1 MGTHS
6 SSHASIAAV
15 ETAWSDLRALVGT
28 EHLRTSMLEDTVDDV
43 LPHMV
48 IDPGDPEE
56 VARALKIATSA
67 GLQVIPRGGST
78 KMHWGNPPRGGD
90 LILSTHRLNRVVEH
104 AWGDMT
110 ATVEAG
116 CTIQQLQQTLAEH
129 GQRLALDPLWPD
141 QATIGGILSTN
152 DSGPLRIRFG
162 SLRDLVIGITLAL
175 PDGTLAKS
183 GGKVVKNVAGYD
195 LPKLATGSLG
205 TLGIITQAI
214 FRLHPVPRETRTLSF
229 SNSDSGTM
237 NALVLAIQDC
247 NMVPTGVQVRAGSS
261 STPEVDLRFEGTAA
275 GCEAQIEQTLRIAS
289 GARRIESPADVWN
302 ARSKLWGGA
311 EPYVVCKFSLLP
323 ADLGTFLGS
332 IGKASEPLPL
342 SWRLVAQAVGV
353 GYLRLE
359 GPDTGALLHA
369 LEDLRKKLETRGGSL
384 VILRCPLEIK
394 SKMDVWG
401 SAGDA
406 LPLMRSIKAQF
417 DPTAALN
424 PGRFLGGI

>member
-1 MGTHS
+1 
-6 SSHASIAAV
+6 
-15 ETAWSDLRALVGT
+15 
-28 EHLRTSMLEDTVDDV
+28 
-43 LPHMV
+43 
-48 IDPGDPEE
+48 
-56 VARALKIATSA
+56 
-67 GLQVIPRGGST
+67 
-78 KMHWGNPPRGGD
+78 
-90 LILSTHRLNRVVEH
+90 VEH

-116 CTIQQLQQTLAEH
+116 CTFQQLQQTLAGH

-141 QATIGGILSTN
+141 QATIGGILATN

-205 TLGIITQAI
+205 TLGVITQAI
-214 FRLHPVPRETRTLSF
+214 FRLHPVPRESRTLSF
-229 SNSDSGTM
+229 FNSDSETM

-247 NMVPTGVQVRAGSS
+247 NMVPTGVQVRAGNS

-302 ARSKLWGGA
+302 ARSELWSGA
-311 EPYVVCKFSLLP
+311 EPSVVCKFSLLP
-323 ADLGTFLGS
+323 ADIGTFLDL
-332 IGKASEPLPL
+332 IRKASELLHLP
-342 SWRLVAQAVGV
+342 WRLVAQAVGV

-359 GPDTGALLHA
+359 GTDTGALLNA
-369 LEDLRKKLETRGGSL
+369 LQDLRKKLETRGGSL

-406 LPLMRSIKAQF
+406 LALMRSIKAQF
-417 DPTAALN
+417 DPAGLLN
-424 PGRFLGGI
+424 PGRFIGGI